1 MKTGTK
7 TLLWGGVATAVL
19 GPTLVAG
26 AIISVGGGV
35 GTFAGILTGDGLP
48 ALTDGFQNY
57 TPGQVDGLFGEP
69 GADAPAEAPLGSAPG
84 GPANPS

>member
-1 MKTGTK
+1 MRTSTK

-19 GPTLVAG
+19 GPALVAG
-26 AIISVGGGV
+26 AVISVGGGV

-57 TPGQVDGLFGEP
+57 TPGQTDGLFGEP
-69 GADAPAEAPLGSAPG
+69 GTPPLGSAPG
-84 GPANPS
+84 GPANPAS